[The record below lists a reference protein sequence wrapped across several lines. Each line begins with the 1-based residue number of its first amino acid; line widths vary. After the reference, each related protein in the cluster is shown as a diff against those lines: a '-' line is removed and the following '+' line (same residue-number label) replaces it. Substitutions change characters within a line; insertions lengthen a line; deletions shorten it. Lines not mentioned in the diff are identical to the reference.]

1 MAVAGAHAV
10 RTRIAAADHDH
21 VLALGQR
28 LVRQA
33 VTRHGLVLL
42 AQEVHGEIHARQ
54 FTARNR
60 QVARRFRTAR
70 HDDRVEFRL
79 QRIRR
84 AHRQAV
90 GHGVFRIA
98 DVGGRRELHAF
109 RFHLRDAAVDLVLF
123 QLEVG
128 DAVAQ
133 QAADAV
139 ALFEQRHRVAGAR
152 QLLRARHAGGAGA
165 HHRDLLARLAGRHL
179 RRHPAFFPALVDDR
193 VFDGLDAHGVAVDVQ
208 GTGGFT
214 RRRADAARELREVVG
229 GVQHVQRAAPVLLVH
244 QVIPVGDD
252 VVDRAAVVAE
262 RDAAVHAA
270 RGLLLGLVVG
280 QVQHEF
286 APVLQPL
293 LRGLG
298 GLLQT
303 LKFHKAGNLSHGI
316 PHAASCC
323 GLAARHI
330 SPNARR

>member
-1 MAVAGAHAV
+1 MFALGKRLVGQAVAC
-10 RTRIAAADHDH
+10 
-21 VLALGQR
+21 
-28 LVRQA
+28 
-33 VTRHGLVLL
+33 HGLVLL
-42 AQEVHGEIHARQ
+42 AQEVHGVVHARE
-54 FTARNR
+54 FAARDR
-60 QVARRFRTAR
+60 QVARRFRTAA
-70 HDDRVEFRL
+70 HDHGVEFGHQRL
-79 QRIRR
+79 RR
-84 AHRQAV
+84 THRQAI
-90 GHGVFRIA
+90 GHGILRIA
-98 DVGGRRELHAF
+98 DVGRRRELHAF
-109 RFHLRDAAVDLVLF
+109 GLHLRDAAVDLVLF
-123 QLEVG
+123 QLEIG
-128 DAVAQ
+128 NAVAQ
-133 QAADAV
+133 QPADAV
-139 ALFEQRHRVAGAR
+139 ALFEQGHRVAGAR

-165 HHRDLLARLAGRHL
+165 HDRDLLARLARRHL
-179 RRHPAFFPALVDDR
+179 RRDPAFGPALVDDR

-244 QVIPVGDD
+244 QVIPVRDD

-270 RGLLLGLVVG
+270 RRLLLGLVVG